1 MIKTRL
7 IEDEN
12 RMRAVNVPHLLPD
25 NEVQIRENQEASR
38 RAFNIPKRINKYTP
52 HQGSRE
58 RFRRLARIYHSHPFD
73 CPCKSCEMMDG
84 ILKSKGI
91 ME

>member
-7 IEDEN
+7 IESEMSNGIAHLIVDDEVK
-12 RMRAVNVPHLLPD
+12 M
-25 NEVQIRENQEASR
+25 RENQEASR
-38 RAFNIPKRINKYTP
+38 RAFNIPKRVNKYIP
-52 HQGSRE
+52 HQGSKE
-58 RFRRLARIYHSHPFD
+58 RLRRLARIYHSHPHD

-84 ILKSKGI
+84 MLKSRGM

>member
-7 IEDEN
+7 VDDEN
-12 RMRAVNVPHLLPD
+12 GMRAVDVPHLIVD
-25 NEVQIRENQEASR
+25 DEVKMCENQEAAR
-38 RAFNIPKRINKYTP
+38 RAFNIPKRVNKYTP

-73 CPCKSCEMMDG
+73 CLCKSCELMDA
-84 ILKSKGI
+84 ILKEKGI
-91 ME
+91 IE